1 LTSAVAWI
9 TLYPTKYKSRV
20 KVGEE
25 IVKSYKN
32 SETPPPIMQGFPSDD
47 FMRIPRMDWDR
58 PPWNRWTF
66 QHINE
71 FMPTAR
77 VWRGS
82 GPARALPRQE
92 EAITD
97 INFTLSNGQQQTI
110 AGFLDDTYTDGML
123 VMCDGKI
130 VHESYH
136 NAMRPETPHLMQ
148 SVSKSITSTVT
159 GILIDRGQI
168 DPAATVVTYLPE
180 IADTAWRDATIQQV
194 MDMTSGVQY
203 SEEYTRLDSDVGKTD
218 VASGWRPIS
227 PDADPGIDWPETIW
241 DQILTLKTCDA
252 NHGERFLYR
261 SIETDLLAHVMI
273 KVTGLPL
280 HELISKELWQPM
292 KAEEDGFFTVDP
304 NGYGLASGGFNG
316 CLRDFG
322 RFGQLY
328 LDDGMVDGKRILPS
342 AWITDVRRGPHGLF
356 SDDRRRIL
364 PNGCYRNQFWI
375 EDMTTEAF
383 MCLGV
388 FGQLIYIA
396 PAYNMVVVKLST
408 WPDFLDDTFKM
419 DTQLAIHAIAA
430 ALGKKK

>member
-1 LTSAVAWI
+1 M
-9 TLYPTKYKSRV
+9 
-20 KVGEE
+20 
-25 IVKSYKN
+25 KSYKN
-32 SETPPPIMQGFPSDD
+32 SEIPPPIMQGFPSDQ
-47 FMRIPRMDWDR
+47 FMRFPRMDWDR

-82 GPARALPRQE
+82 GPARVLPRQE
-92 EAITD
+92 ETITD
-97 INFTLSNGQQQTI
+97 ISFVRSNGQKQTI
-110 AGFLDDTYTDGML
+110 AGFLDDSYTDGML

-159 GILIDRGQI
+159 GILIDRGLI
-168 DPAATVVTYLPE
+168 DPAAPVVTYLPE
-180 IADTAWRDATIQQV
+180 IAETAWRDATIQHV
-194 MDMTSGVQY
+194 LDMTTGVQY

-252 NHGERFLYR
+252 KHGERFLYR
-261 SIETDLLAHVMI
+261 SIETDLLAHAMI
-273 KVTGLPL
+273 KITGLPL
-280 HELISKELWQPM
+280 HELISQELWQPM
-292 KAEEDGFFTVDP
+292 GAEEDGFFTVDP
-304 NGYGLASGGFNG
+304 NGYSLASGGFNG

-328 LDDGMVDGKRILPS
+328 LDDGMCQGKRIIPS
-342 AWITDVRRGPHGLF
+342 DWITDVRRGPHGLF

-388 FGQLIYIA
+388 FGQLIYIS

-408 WPDFLDDTFKM
+408 WPDFLDDTFKT

-430 ALGKKK
+430 ALGKTK

>member
-1 LTSAVAWI
+1 M
-9 TLYPTKYKSRV
+9 
-20 KVGEE
+20 
-25 IVKSYKN
+25 KSYKN

-110 AGFLDDTYTDGML
+110 AEFLDDTYTDGML

-261 SIETDLLAHVMI
+261 SIETDLLAHIMI

>member
-1 LTSAVAWI
+1 M
-9 TLYPTKYKSRV
+9 
-20 KVGEE
+20 
-25 IVKSYKN
+25 KSYKN

-97 INFTLSNGQQQTI
+97 ISFTLSNGQQQTI

>member
-1 LTSAVAWI
+1 M
-9 TLYPTKYKSRV
+9 
-20 KVGEE
+20 
-25 IVKSYKN
+25 KSYKN

-82 GPARALPRQE
+82 GPARVLPRQE

-241 DQILTLKTCDA
+241 DQILALKTCDA

>member
-1 LTSAVAWI
+1 M
-9 TLYPTKYKSRV
+9 
-20 KVGEE
+20 
-25 IVKSYKN
+25 KSYKN
-32 SETPPPIMQGFPSDD
+32 SETPPPIMQGFPSDQ
-47 FMRIPRMDWDR
+47 FLRFPRMDWDR

-82 GPARALPRQE
+82 GPARVLPRQE
-92 EAITD
+92 QTITD
-97 INFTLSNGQQQTI
+97 ISFTRSNGQKQTV
-110 AGFLDDTYTDGML
+110 ADYLDDSYTDAML

-159 GILIDRGQI
+159 GILIDRGLI
-168 DPAATVVTYLPE
+168 DPAAPVVTYLPE

-194 MDMTSGVQY
+194 LDMTSGVQY

-227 PDADPGIDWPETIW
+227 PDADPDIVWPETIW

-252 NHGERFLYR
+252 EHGERFLYR

-292 KAEEDGFFTVDP
+292 GAEEDGFFTVDP

-328 LDDGMVDGKRILPS
+328 LDDGMCQGKRIIPQ

-356 SDDRRRIL
+356 SDERRRLL

-388 FGQLIYIA
+388 FGQLIYIS

-408 WPDFLDDTFKM
+408 WPDFLDDTFKV
-419 DTQLAIHAIAA
+419 DTQLAIHAVAA
-430 ALGKKK
+430 ALGKNK

>member
-1 LTSAVAWI
+1 M
-9 TLYPTKYKSRV
+9 
-20 KVGEE
+20 
-25 IVKSYKN
+25 KSYKN
-32 SETPPPIMQGFPSDD
+32 SEIPPPIMQGFPSDQ
-47 FMRIPRMDWDR
+47 FMRFPRIDWDR

-82 GPARALPRQE
+82 GPARVLPRQE
-92 EAITD
+92 ETITD
-97 INFTLSNGQQQTI
+97 ISFVRSNGQKQTI
-110 AGFLDDTYTDGML
+110 AGFLDDSYTDGML

-159 GILIDRGQI
+159 GILIDRGLI
-168 DPAATVVTYLPE
+168 DPAAPVVTYLPE
-180 IADTAWRDATIQQV
+180 IAETAWRDATIQHV
-194 MDMTSGVQY
+194 LDMTTGVQY

-252 NHGERFLYR
+252 KHGERFLYR

-273 KVTGLPL
+273 KITGLPL
-280 HELISKELWQPM
+280 HELISQELWQPM
-292 KAEEDGFFTVDP
+292 GAEEDGFFTVDP
-304 NGYGLASGGFNG
+304 NGYSLASGGFNG

-328 LDDGMVDGKRILPS
+328 LDDGMCQGKRIIPS
-342 AWITDVRRGPHGLF
+342 DWITDVRRGPHGLF

-388 FGQLIYIA
+388 FGQLIYIS

-408 WPDFLDDTFKM
+408 WPDFLDDTFKT
-419 DTQLAIHAIAA
+419 DTRLAIHAIAA
-430 ALGKKK
+430 ALGKTK

>member
-1 LTSAVAWI
+1 M
-9 TLYPTKYKSRV
+9 
-20 KVGEE
+20 
-25 IVKSYKN
+25 KSYKN

-82 GPARALPRQE
+82 GPARVLPRQE

-97 INFTLSNGQQQTI
+97 ISFTLSNGQQQTI

-261 SIETDLLAHVMI
+261 SIETDLLAHIMI

-304 NGYGLASGGFNG
+304 NGYSLASGGFNG

-328 LDDGMVDGKRILPS
+328 LDDGIVDGKRILPS

>member
-1 LTSAVAWI
+1 
-9 TLYPTKYKSRV
+9 
-20 KVGEE
+20 
-25 IVKSYKN
+25 VKSYKN
-32 SETPPPIMQGFPSDD
+32 SETPPPIMQGFPSDN

-92 EAITD
+92 EMITD
-97 INFTLSNGQQQTI
+97 ISFTLSNGQQQTI
-110 AGFLDDTYTDGML
+110 AGFLDDTYTDAML

-148 SVSKSITSTVT
+148 SVSKSITATVT

-218 VASGWRPIS
+218 VASGWRPIA
-227 PDADPGIDWPETIW
+227 PDADPDIVWPETIW

-292 KAEEDGFFTVDP
+292 RAEEDGFFTVDP

-328 LDDGMVDGKRILPS
+328 LDDGIVDGKRILPS

>member
-1 LTSAVAWI
+1 M
-9 TLYPTKYKSRV
+9 
-20 KVGEE
+20 
-25 IVKSYKN
+25 KSYKN
-32 SETPPPIMQGFPSDD
+32 SETPPPIMQGFPSDQ
-47 FMRIPRMDWDR
+47 FLRFPRMDWDR

-82 GPARALPRQE
+82 GPARVLPRQE
-92 EAITD
+92 QTITD
-97 INFTLSNGQQQTI
+97 ISFTRSNGQKQTV
-110 AGFLDDTYTDGML
+110 ADYLDDSYTDAML

-159 GILIDRGQI
+159 GILIDRGLI
-168 DPAATVVTYLPE
+168 DPAAPVVTYLPE

-194 MDMTSGVQY
+194 LDMTSGVQY

-227 PDADPGIDWPETIW
+227 PDADPDIDWPETIW

-252 NHGERFLYR
+252 EHGERFLYR

-292 KAEEDGFFTVDP
+292 GAEEDGFFTVDP

-328 LDDGMVDGKRILPS
+328 LDDGMCQGKRIIPQ

-356 SDDRRRIL
+356 SDERRRLL

-388 FGQLIYIA
+388 FGQLIYIS

-408 WPDFLDDTFKM
+408 WPDFLDDTFKV
-419 DTQLAIHAIAA
+419 DTQLAIHAVAA
-430 ALGKKK
+430 ALGKNK